1 MGILSEP
8 LFAPRRLSGTWSA
21 DELAAL
27 DALYP
32 KHGGVGCVP
41 LLNRS
46 LSSIYAKARA
56 RGLSAPEGGASE
68 NFRKVVPAHVDAE
81 PRRKRYHRPSPEHMR
96 HAIAAHRAQVAA
108 DLARI
113 DQAVLD
119 ACRRGPLSAIALA
132 QKLKITQKRARSAMR
147 RLQAAGKAREVR
159 LPCEGRADVVGV
171 EVCHA

>member
-1 MGILSEP
+1 MSLLATLIADLPGAAARPTL
-8 LFAPRRLSGTWSA
+8 APRA
-21 DELAAL
+21 DFAT
-27 DALYP
+27 
-32 KHGGVGCVP
+32 
-41 LLNRS
+41 
-46 LSSIYAKARA
+46 
-56 RGLSAPEGGASE
+56 PE
-68 NFRKVVPAHVDAE
+68 PH
-81 PRRKRYHRPSPEHMR
+81 RKRYHRPSPEHMR

-171 EVCHA
+171 EVCNA